1 MFLHKELATFVLDV
15 HNFDGGLL
23 IFLYLAD
30 SSEHFAECSLSQKV
44 FLIIFVDLKGV
55 LVDVVPTLRNVEVV

>member
-1 MFLHKELATFVLDV
+1 MKLTTFVLDV

-30 SSEHFAECSLSQKV
+30 SSEHFTEPSLSQKV
-44 FLIIFVDLKGV
+44 VLIVFVHLKGV
-55 LVDVVPTLRNVEVV
+55 LVDVVPALRNVESF